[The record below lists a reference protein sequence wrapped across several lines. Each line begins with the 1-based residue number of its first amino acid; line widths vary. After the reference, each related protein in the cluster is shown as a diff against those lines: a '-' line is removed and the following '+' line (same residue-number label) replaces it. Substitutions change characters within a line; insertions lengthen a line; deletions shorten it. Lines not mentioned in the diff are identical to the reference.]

1 MKKILT
7 LVIPILFLS
16 SCVVYYKTDDVRKTI
31 VSNVNIAKE
40 NQSSTNK
47 DYRHKLDNYKWLE
60 ASIVNK
66 DLEPFKSITKYK
78 NKMFKTYE
86 AIGVKTDEIKA
97 LQLTFDALAK
107 GKKEIK
113 SNEDTWKEFK
123 TIKSNM
129 KSISAEIDELNLK
142 YVAAS
147 DALGN
152 AISNSKFKLL
162 NKTELKTNI
171 ETNISQLRTSSESA
185 RIKITRYR
193 RELDDPKN
201 SIPDSTYRQKRNAL
215 NQMDELLAESDR
227 TQSEITQSLTQLLTN
242 QKLMRQRDEIW
253 TGKNTTTE
261 INVTKIQD
269 GISKIKET
277 QALFNKLAAA
287 LNGDTEE

>member
-1 MKKILT
+1 
-7 LVIPILFLS
+7 LFLS

-152 AISNSKFKLL
+152 AISNSQFKLL

-287 LNGDTEE
+287 LNGNTEE

>member
-47 DYRHKLDNYKWLE
+47 DYIDKLDTYKWLE

-86 AIGVKTDEIKA
+86 AIRIKTDEIKA

-129 KSISAEIDELNLK
+129 KSISAEIDQLNPK
-142 YVAAS
+142 YVSAS
-147 DALGN
+147 NALGN
-152 AISNSKFKLL
+152 AISNSPFKLL

-287 LNGDTEE
+287 LNGNTEE

>member
-1 MKKILT
+1 MKKILP
-7 LVIPILFLS
+7 LVIPMLFLS
-16 SCVVYYKTDDVRKTI
+16 SCVVYYKTEDVRKTI
-31 VSNVNIAKE
+31 VSNVNIAKDY
-40 NQSSTNK
+40 QSSTNK
-47 DYRHKLDNYKWLE
+47 DYIDKLDAYQWLE
-60 ASIVNK
+60 GYIVNK
-66 DLEPFKSITKYK
+66 DLEPFKSITGHKNDMK
-78 NKMFKTYE
+78 NKYN
-86 AIGVKTDEIKA
+86 ALRLKTDEIKA
-97 LQLTFDALAK
+97 LQLNFETLAK

-129 KSISAEIDELNLK
+129 KSISAEIDQLNPK
-142 YVAAS
+142 YVSAS
-147 DALGN
+147 NALGN
-152 AISNSKFKLL
+152 AISNSQFKLL

-193 RELDDPKN
+193 RDLDNAKN

-227 TQSEITQSLTQLLTN
+227 TQGEITKSLTQLLTN
-242 QKLMRQRDEIW
+242 QKLMHHKDEIW

-269 GISKIKET
+269 GISQIKEA
-277 QALFNKLAAA
+277 QAVFNKLAAA
-287 LNGDTEE
+287 LNGTTEE

>member
-47 DYRHKLDNYKWLE
+47 DYIDKLDTYKWLE

-147 DALGN
+147 NALGN
-152 AISNSKFKLL
+152 TISNSHFKTL
-162 NKTELKTNI
+162 NNNELKTNI
-171 ETNISQLRTSSESA
+171 ENNLSEIRASAKSTS
-185 RIKITRYR
+185 IKITRYR
-193 RELDDPKN
+193 RELNNAKN
-201 SIPDSTYRQKRNAL
+201 KIADSTYKQKSEIL
-215 NQMDELLAESDR
+215 NQMDKMLSETENSQTNIESALAEVLKKTPFLR
-227 TQSEITQSLTQLLTN
+227 T
-242 QKLMRQRDEIW
+242 RDEIW
-253 TGKNTTTE
+253 TGENTKSQ
-261 INVTKIQD
+261 IQVKKIQD
-269 GISKIKET
+269 GISQIK
-277 QALFNKLAAA
+277 QAQAMFNKLAASI
-287 LNGDTEE
+287 NVISSE